1 MKAQALEAGYSVVFS
16 LPVPLAKDGR
26 SRVGRRLAIFVRLPG
41 IPALLA
47 TVDDKSCAYLLHSGR
62 WIECFAPTDDGSKH
76 LGAANLYGY
85 AGASTDDQLRKLNE
99 LLLKAAYSRMAS
111 FNDVP
116 YYIGMDQCK

>member
-1 MKAQALEAGYSVVFS
+1 M
-16 LPVPLAKDGR
+16 
-26 SRVGRRLAIFVRLPG
+26 
-41 IPALLA
+41 
-47 TVDDKSCAYLLHSGR
+47 
-62 WIECFAPTDDGSKH
+62 ECFVPTTDGSKH

-116 YYIGMDQCK
+116 YYLGMDLNMDPQSSVVTNAAKKDGIVYDLIRTGLPTSSSL